1 MVFMD
6 EHDDD
11 LASEVTVDSE
21 EETESFPVTAD
32 ELDDLPGEEDSQDE
46 PETADSEDPSE
57 L

>member
-1 MVFMD
+1 MD

-11 LASEVTVDSE
+11 LASEVTEEAE

-32 ELDDLPGEEDSQDE
+32 ELEADLDERDGEEEDGIGEDE
-46 PETADSEDPSE
+46 SE